1 MTKVRLHTQISLL
14 TYLCPFY
21 LSEFGTYYIS
31 FFKVQIFRGKKPLLV
46 WMTNPFFKRYRE
58 NVLLCLSPTG
68 VGAVFVYDYIGSYQ
82 RVPMVCCG
90 RAQKLMQPILDRI
103 SINPTQLKNK
113 KKKCGSKPSGS
124 DHGELDSPVL
134 AGLSCEEA
142 VSATKEAFLSGAER
156 EISLGDGVEIV
167 IVKKGVAKPI
177 IEWMP
182 LPIH

>member
-1 MTKVRLHTQISLL
+1 
-14 TYLCPFY
+14 
-21 LSEFGTYYIS
+21 
-31 FFKVQIFRGKKPLLV
+31 
-46 WMTNPFFKRYRE
+46 
-58 NVLLCLSPTG
+58 
-68 VGAVFVYDYIGSYQ
+68 
-82 RVPMVCCG
+82 MVCCG

-113 KKKCGSKPSGS
+113 KKKCRSKPIGS